1 MLSQGQRLSQPVL
14 LLYLTS
20 LLSNSLKKQT
30 LCYDATRDQINKVRV
45 QEEVKSS
52 MYLLRLRDT
61 FREA

>member
-1 MLSQGQRLSQPVL
+1 MSQSVL
-14 LLYLTS
+14 LLYLMS
-20 LLSNSLKKQT
+20 LLSNSLQKQI
-30 LCYDATRDQINKVRV
+30 LRYDATRDQIYEVRV